1 MTTSLQKGDQ
11 VSLNMNILS
20 VFILQ
25 GYRGFLRV
33 ILLFLKEKEDLLL
46 KSGFEQIMEILSS
59 LVESKIFRTNEG
71 NSFLDDFFKNLE

>member
-11 VSLNMNILS
+11 VSLNMDILS